1 MFKKAS
7 FKLIFDI
14 LFYMVILDTA
24 STLIISLIEVF
35 SVNHTS
41 ESLVDYPIF
50 FISNLVFSIAFVFVA
65 FYLRKVAQLFIVNGE
80 FKSLNLVKHLKR
92 CGQFLVVLGLS
103 LMARYLASPNI
114 IEIATEKVDPSN
126 SVLNLLLFV
135 IGLSFI
141 RLSKMLKLS
150 IEAKQA
156 QDLTI

>member
-24 STLIISLIEVF
+24 STLIISLISLF
-35 SVNHTS
+35 STNNVT
-41 ESLVDYPIF
+41 EPFVDYPIF
-50 FISNLVFSIAFVFVA
+50 FTSNLVFSVVFVFVA
-65 FYLRKVAQLFIVNGE
+65 FHLRKVAQLFIVNGE
-80 FKSLNLVKHLKR
+80 FKSLSLVKHLKR
-92 CGQFLVVLGLS
+92 CGQCLVVLGLS
-103 LMARYLASPNI
+103 LMAKYLTSPNI
-114 IEIATEKVDPSN
+114 IEIASEKVDASN
-126 SVLNLLLFV
+126 SVLNLLIIV